1 MTPYS
6 RFRLISN
13 IAAAAL
19 MAAAFCAVWPV
30 ASGMLAAATGGPTD
44 VYWAITSFIGLV
56 SVVAW
61 LTLSEAVFPLVFRM
75 GLLRRIVLGADYIEG
90 IWVQA
95 ERGPGGSETL
105 TVMQIRPSGAGF
117 EMTSASYDRDGDID
131 GRRMVEFTKLNGPV
145 LSHAGR
151 QVLPDGQTQY
161 LQELIFEGRRGAP
174 KAYGGYGH
182 LAGSARRHAIEGVK
196 VTKGSERRK
205 LGKLETRGEITGKYW
220 ALFFDAQKE
229 AAADAVLAAKPAI
242 VGRRIVVAE
251 APAASLPERR
261 SEERMA
267 VDGPVIQR
275 RRASDWRS
283 EDTTPTADRIR
294 ARMMAAAAEPI
305 EEEEFLLE
313 EEVEDDAEFGIEDS
327 DEDDVMLED
336 EALEDEEEAF
346 EAEEDEEFGLEEEAD
361 DDLYEEEEF
370 EAEADDEDAPELDE
384 ESELVD
390 EADAEPAEE
399 EPVRIRQRYARRR

>member
-44 VYWAITSFIGLV
+44 VYWAITGFIGLV

-105 TVMQIRPSGAGF
+105 TVMQIKPSRAGF

-161 LQELIFEGRRGAP
+161 VQELIFEGRRGAP

-182 LAGSARRHAIEGVK
+182 VAGSARRHAIEGVK
-196 VTKGSERRK
+196 VTRGSERRK

-220 ALFFDAQKE
+220 ALFFNAKEE
-229 AAADAVLAAKPAI
+229 AAAEAAPAAKPAI

-251 APAASLPERR
+251 ASAVSPPERR

-313 EEVEDDAEFGIEDS
+313 DEIEDDSEFGAEDG
-327 DEDDVMLED
+327 DEDEVMLED
-336 EALEDEEEAF
+336 EEDAF
-346 EAEEDEEFGLEEEAD
+346 EAEEDEEFELEEETD
-361 DDLYEEEEF
+361 DDLYEEEEI
-370 EAEADDEDAPELDE
+370 EADADDEDALDHEEDAELAE
-384 ESELVD
+384 

>member
-13 IAAAAL
+13 TAAAAL
-19 MAAAFCAVWPV
+19 VAGALCAVWPT
-30 ASGMLAAATGGPTD
+30 ASGMLAAATGGPTPA
-44 VYWAITSFIGLV
+44 YWAMTGFIGLV
-56 SVVAW
+56 CVVGW
-61 LTLSEAVFPLVFRM
+61 MTLAEAVFPLAFRM

-105 TVMQIRPSGAGF
+105 TVMQIRPSGFGF
-117 EMTSASYDRDGDID
+117 EMTSASYDRGGDID
-131 GRRMVEFTKLNGPV
+131 GRRMVEFIKLNGPV

-161 LQELIFEGRRGAP
+161 VQELIFEGRRGAP
-174 KAYGGYGH
+174 KAFGGYGH
-182 LAGSARRHAIEGVK
+182 VAGSARRHAIEGVK
-196 VTKGSERRK
+196 LTKGSERRR
-205 LGKLETRGEITGKYW
+205 LGKLDTRGEITAKYW
-220 ALFFDAQKE
+220 ALFFDAKDVAGADE
-229 AAADAVLAAKPAI
+229 APQARPAI
-242 VGRRIVVAE
+242 VARRVVVAE
-251 APAASLPERR
+251 APVMAPPERR
-261 SEERMA
+261 SEERLV

-305 EEEEFLLE
+305 EEEFLLE
-313 EEVEDDAEFGIEDS
+313 EEVEDEAEFGLEDG
-327 DEDDVMLED
+327 DEDEVMLED
-336 EALEDEEEAF
+336 EAEALDEVDEVEG
-346 EAEEDEEFGLEEEAD
+346 EEDEEFDLEEET
-361 DDLYEEEEF
+361 
-370 EAEADDEDAPELDE
+370 EDELDE
-384 ESELVD
+384 EEDFEADAEGDLEAD
-390 EADAEPAEE
+390 AEHEEDADAEPADD

>member
-13 IAAAAL
+13 TAAAAL
-19 MAAAFCAVWPV
+19 LAGVLCAVWPV
-30 ASGMLAAATGGPTD
+30 ASGMLAAATGGPTAA
-44 VYWAITSFIGLV
+44 YWAMTGFIGLAC
-56 SVVAW
+56 VVGW
-61 LTLSEAVFPLVFRM
+61 LTLAEAVFPLVFRL
-75 GLLRRIVLGADYIEG
+75 GLVRRIVLGADYIEG

-105 TVMQIRPSGAGF
+105 TVMQIRPSGFGF
-117 EMTSASYDRDGDID
+117 EMTSASYDRGGDID

-161 LQELIFEGRRGAP
+161 VQELMFEGGRGAP

-182 LAGSARRHAIEGVK
+182 VAGSARRHAIEGVK
-196 VTKGSERRK
+196 LTKGSERRK
-205 LGKLETRGEITGKYW
+205 LGKLETRGEITAKYW
-220 ALFFDAQKE
+220 ALFFDAKDVAMADE
-229 AAADAVLAAKPAI
+229 APQARPAI
-242 VGRRIVVAE
+242 VARRVVVAE
-251 APAASLPERR
+251 APQVAAPERR
-261 SEERMA
+261 SEERLLS
-267 VDGPVIQR
+267 DGPVIQR

-305 EEEEFLLE
+305 EEEFLLE
-313 EEVEDDAEFGIEDS
+313 EEAEDEAVFDVEDGEED
-327 DEDDVMLED
+327 EVTLEE
-336 EALEDEEEAF
+336 EALEDEEDAF
-346 EAEEDEEFGLEEEAD
+346 EADEDEEFGLEEETD
-361 DDLYEEEEF
+361 DELDEEEEF
-370 EAEADDEDAPELDE
+370 EADADEDSADLE
-384 ESELVD
+384 EDADLVG
-390 EADAEPAEE
+390 EADAGPAEE

>member
-13 IAAAAL
+13 TAAAAL
-19 MAAAFCAVWPV
+19 VAGALCAVWPT
-30 ASGMLAAATGGPTD
+30 ASGMLAAATGGPTQA
-44 VYWAITSFIGLV
+44 YWAMTGFIGLV
-56 SVVAW
+56 CVVGW
-61 LTLSEAVFPLVFRM
+61 MTLAEAVFPLVFRM

-105 TVMQIRPSGAGF
+105 TVMQIRPSGFGF
-117 EMTSASYDRDGDID
+117 EMTSASYDRGGDID

-161 LQELIFEGRRGAP
+161 VQELMFEGGRGAP

-182 LAGSARRHAIEGVK
+182 VAGSARRHAIEGVK
-196 VTKGSERRK
+196 LTKGSERRR
-205 LGKLETRGEITGKYW
+205 LGKLETRGEITAKYW
-220 ALFFDAQKE
+220 ALFFDAKDAAGADE
-229 AAADAVLAAKPAI
+229 APQARPAI
-242 VGRRIVVAE
+242 IARRIVVAE
-251 APAASLPERR
+251 APVMAPPERR
-261 SEERMA
+261 SEERLVA
-267 VDGPVIQR
+267 DGPVIQR

-305 EEEEFLLE
+305 EEEFLLE
-313 EEVEDDAEFGIEDS
+313 EEAEDEAVFDVEDGEED
-327 DEDDVMLED
+327 EVMLED
-336 EALEDEEEAF
+336 EAPEDEEDAF
-346 EAEEDEEFGLEEEAD
+346 EAEEDGEFDIEEETD
-361 DDLYEEEEF
+361 DDLDEEEEF
-370 EAEADDEDAPELDE
+370 EADTDDEDALDLE
-384 ESELVD
+384 EEAELVD
-390 EADAEPAEE
+390 DAGTEPAEE

>member
-6 RFRLISN
+6 RFKLISN

-44 VYWAITSFIGLV
+44 VYWAITGFIGLV

-105 TVMQIRPSGAGF
+105 TVMQIKPSRTGF

-131 GRRMVEFTKLNGPV
+131 GRRIVEFTKLNGPV

-182 LAGSARRHAIEGVK
+182 VAGSARRHAIEGVK
-196 VTKGSERRK
+196 VTRGSERRK

-220 ALFFDAQKE
+220 ALFFDAKEE
-229 AAADAVLAAKPAI
+229 AAAEAAPAAKPAI

-251 APAASLPERR
+251 APAVSPPERR

-305 EEEEFLLE
+305 EEEEFLPE
-313 EEVEDDAEFGIEDS
+313 DEIEDDAAFGAEDG
-327 DEDDVMLED
+327 DEDEVMLED
-336 EALEDEEEAF
+336 EEDAF
-346 EAEEDEEFGLEEEAD
+346 EAEEDEEFELEEETD
-361 DDLYEEEEF
+361 DDLYEEEEI
-370 EAEADDEDAPELDE
+370 EADADEEDALDLEEDAELAE
-384 ESELVD
+384 E
-390 EADAEPAEE
+390 ANAEPAEE

>member
-13 IAAAAL
+13 TAATAL
-19 MAAAFCAVWPV
+19 MAGAFCALWPV
-30 ASGMLAAATGGPTD
+30 ASGMLAAATGGPTQ
-44 VYWAITSFIGLV
+44 VYWAATGFIGLV

-61 LTLSEAVFPLVFRM
+61 LTLAEAVFPLVFRI

-105 TVMQIRPSGAGF
+105 TVMQIKPSGSGF
-117 EMTSASYDRDGDID
+117 EMTSASYDRGGDID
-131 GRRMVEFTKLNGPV
+131 GRRMVQFTRLNGPV

-161 LQELIFEGRRGAP
+161 VQELMFEGGRGAP

-182 LAGSARRHAIEGVK
+182 VAGSARRHAIEGVK
-196 VTKGSERRK
+196 LTKGSERRK
-205 LGKLETRGEITGKYW
+205 LGKLESRGEITAKYW
-220 ALFFDAQKE
+220 ALFFDAKDVAGADE
-229 AAADAVLAAKPAI
+229 APQARPAI
-242 VGRRIVVAE
+242 VARRVVVAE
-251 APAASLPERR
+251 APQVAAMERR
-261 SEERMA
+261 SEERLVA
-267 VDGPVIQR
+267 DGPVIQR

-305 EEEEFLLE
+305 EEEFLLE
-313 EEVEDDAEFGIEDS
+313 EEAEDEALFDAEDAG
-327 DEDDVMLED
+327 EDDVMHED
-336 EALEDEEEAF
+336 EVEAF
-346 EAEEDEEFGLEEEAD
+346 EGEEDEDFGLEEETD
-361 DDLYEEEEF
+361 DEDYEDEAEF
-370 EAEADDEDAPELDE
+370 DAEADEDEDAGLEPET
-384 ESELVD
+384 ELED
-390 EADAEPAEE
+390 DAGPAEE